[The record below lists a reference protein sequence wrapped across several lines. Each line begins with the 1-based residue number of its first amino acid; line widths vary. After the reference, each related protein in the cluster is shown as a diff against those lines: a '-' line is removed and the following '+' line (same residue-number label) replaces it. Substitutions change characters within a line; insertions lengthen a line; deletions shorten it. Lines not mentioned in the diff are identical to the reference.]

1 MYTYHDSIVRINYE
15 RGRSDASA
23 CLSVKFAIKS
33 MTTYHGVNII
43 VPVAMHA
50 ISLYWLT
57 VPNKTWVGRISM
69 ASKQTNNTVRTRV
82 NHPFHCSF
90 LNGSVRVPSRMRTMP
105 HTVNPVMKPILSLAM
120 APIEGRA
127 GDSDASS
134 VRLTS
139 GPAFSRL
146 TTAGGLNP
154 GGRRVQVGAA

>member
-1 MYTYHDSIVRINYE
+1 MCIVCLGVSSSE
-15 RGRSDASA
+15 VRG
-23 CLSVKFAIKS
+23 IKS
-33 MTTYHGVNII
+33 MTTCHGVNII
-43 VPVAMHA
+43 VSVAMHD

-69 ASKQTNNTVRTRV
+69 ARKQTNTTVRTRV

-105 HTVNPVMKPILSLAM
+105 HTVNPAIKPILSLAM

-139 GPAFSRL
+139 GPAF
-146 TTAGGLNP
+146 
-154 GGRRVQVGAA
+154 

>member
-1 MYTYHDSIVRINYE
+1 MHKLRWSTQRFLGVSSSEVR
-15 RGRSDASA
+15 R
-23 CLSVKFAIKS
+23 IKS
-33 MTTYHGVNII
+33 MTTCHGVTII
-43 VPVAMHA
+43 ISVAMHD
-50 ISLYWLT
+50 IFLYELT

-69 ASKQTNNTVRTRV
+69 ASKQTNTTVRTRE

-105 HTVNPVMKPILSLAM
+105 HTVNPAIKPILSLAM

-139 GPAFSRL
+139 GLEF
-146 TTAGGLNP
+146 
-154 GGRRVQVGAA
+154 